1 MLAAIPPTRTT
12 SGPGIR
18 GVATRRMSTAAIESS
33 PTARVGR
40 LVSGSSSIRLASWTW
55 IGPLAP
61 GTPSSLGSWPMTIV
75 IARPKTKPVT
85 TDLAMKSE
93 MNPEPGE
100 AGRRGGSTPTTSAS
114 PAVSAR

>member
-1 MLAAIPPTRTT
+1 
-12 SGPGIR
+12 
-18 GVATRRMSTAAIESS
+18 MSTAAIDSS

-40 LVSGSSSIRLASWTW
+40 LVSGSSSIRLASWIW

-61 GTPSSLGSWPMTIV
+61 GTPSSFGSWPMMIV

-93 MNPEPGE
+93 MNPSRAKP
-100 AGRRGGSTPTTSAS
+100 AARRTTPTTSAS